1 MFSRNI
7 RREDKGNLSSVI
19 RAFCTRPLGK
29 IGCGPLT
36 LASQFSCDAVYFRTE
51 GIQEIELQQPR
62 PINGRHLPL
71 SDFSSNPSK
80 FWKIFPQ
87 QVVTLELKKQQQEK
101 WRMRHHPESTLDGL
115 GPTVLLGDGIA
126 PLVLLA
132 GGFVLPVLLDA
143 GLSIGVFNSNPFIL
157 HVPI

>member
-19 RAFCTRPLGK
+19 RAVCTRPLGK

-51 GIQEIELQQPR
+51 GIQEIELHQLGPVNR
-62 PINGRHLPL
+62 RHLPL

-80 FWKIFPQ
+80 F
-87 QVVTLELKKQQQEK
+87 EK
-101 WRMRHHPESTLDGL
+101 SSFNKLLHLSSKSSNKRNEECDTARNPHYGL